1 MSVNDEDAPATQRD
15 LAGVK
20 AEVER
25 VDKRLSEVHR
35 SLALEIVKTHERID
49 RVETNLREEIR
60 QGSSRILKSVEDFMT
75 QVGKTDRAQIIA
87 DWRLSELEKRVETIE
102 SRPS

>member
-1 MSVNDEDAPATQRD
+1 
-15 LAGVK
+15 
-20 AEVER
+20 
-25 VDKRLSEVHR
+25 LSEVHR

-49 RVETNLREEIR
+49 RVETNLREAIR

-75 QVGKTDRAQIIA
+75 QVGKTDRPQIIA
-87 DWRLSELEKRVETIE
+87 DWRLSELEKRVATIE

>member
-1 MSVNDEDAPATQRD
+1 M
-15 LAGVK
+15 
-20 AEVER
+20 
-25 VDKRLSEVHR
+25 SEVHR

-49 RVETNLREEIR
+49 RVETNLREAIR

-75 QVGKTDRAQIIA
+75 QVGKTDRPQIIA
-87 DWRLSELEKRVETIE
+87 DWRLSELEKRVATIE